1 MTLPLSIS
9 ERIRELRRE
18 ISELKLADKI
28 GPRNGLTAD
37 SDRERR
43 PEIRIHRHVDRDH
56 DLEGLEHHSDGRQV
70 RLRRRE
76 GLIQS

>member
-43 PEIRIHRHVDRDH
+43 RQRLQEIKDEVTAMT
-56 DLEGLEHHSDGRQV
+56 
-70 RLRRRE
+70 
-76 GLIQS
+76 